1 MVLPRKGSNPKQ
13 ERRPSIK
20 CPVCKKHLYH
30 VWNADVKND
39 TILFALDD
47 SKYATLPLSY
57 RQRCSHCHQM
67 LGAILLDSRTRKRC
81 GLPQQSELHRPL
93 TIEEIYIAYN
103 KIIDNAGRPPICEYG
118 VIKNT

>member
-1 MVLPRKGSNPKQ
+1 M
-13 ERRPSIK
+13 
-20 CPVCKKHLYH
+20 
-30 VWNADVKND
+30 NADVKND

-57 RQRCSHCHQM
+57 RERCSHCHRM